1 MIRCFYR
8 GLLVSAKIVVG
19 FMQITLHG
27 LERIDGFINVRTSRR
42 QWNRQGYNS
51 GGRAG
56 C

>member
-1 MIRCFYR
+1 MVRRFYR
-8 GLLVSAKIVVG
+8 GLRVSAKIVVG
-19 FMQITLHG
+19 SMQITLRG

-51 GGRAG
+51 GGRDG